1 MAGSGPLFLLDGNSL
16 VFRAFF
22 ALPTDLAT
30 TGGQVTNAVL
40 GFSSI
45 FVNLLRDHDPSGVAV
60 AFDRPEPTFRDEM
73 VADYKGNRP
82 ETPDLLVPQF
92 ALVREVLGVLAVA
105 CVEKVGY
112 EADDILATLATEAR
126 DAGRDVVVVTGDRD
140 TFQLVE
146 DPHVKV
152 MYTRKGISDTVV
164 YDEAGITERYGVPPC
179 SYPLL
184 AALRG
189 DTSDNLPGVPGVGD
203 KTAARLVSTYGDL
216 EGILAHAAEL
226 TPKLRQSLLDHEDQV
241 RANAAVTPLVR
252 DVPLDVG
259 LGDLGVGKWD
269 AAEVKRVFAEL
280 ELRSL
285 WQRLAAV
292 IGHGGDEP
300 LPRSSTAPKALDVD
314 INSVEVLVPHGAA
327 AAAEALTSFVEPE
340 AEPDT
345 EPDVGPDAL
354 VALFASWVGDPGRSR
369 LAGLAVAKAPSR
381 ASGDG
386 ASSSAVSAPP
396 MSALWLD
403 EEALSDEEVLGALR
417 ALFGTGGARVV
428 AHGAKEIM
436 RSLLPAGV
444 DITGL
449 EMDTSVAA
457 YLLDPSSGRYKIE
470 EVLDARLGLRLGSG
484 AVARVGQLDL
494 GSAEVGEEP
503 TGAARGAVAVGLLV
517 GPLRQALRAAGLE
530 RLHDEVERPLVR
542 VLARMETKG
551 VRVDAAELRRIMK
564 DLICECSS
572 LEAQI
577 QQLAGES
584 FNVNSTLQLR
594 SVLYEHL
601 GLTPGR
607 KTKTGFSTD
616 ASTLERLRGQHP
628 IVDVLLRYREVE
640 KLRSTYGESLLAE
653 VADDGRI
660 HATFQQTVA
669 RTGRLSSDRPNL
681 HNIPVRTEEGRRLRR
696 AFIPADA
703 QSLLVCDYDQIEL
716 RVIAHLS
723 EDPGLVA
730 AFAERRDVHRS
741 TAAQVFGV
749 PPEEVT
755 PAQRNRAKMV
765 SYGLAYGMEAYGLG
779 RRLSIDTAEAQS
791 ILDAYFTAFP
801 AVRAYMD
808 RTVAH
813 ARTKGYTETLFG
825 RRRPLPDLHSPNR
838 NLRMAAERQA
848 MNAGIQGLAADL
860 FKVAL
865 VRLDDAFETGGLAAR
880 LVLQVH
886 DEVIVEVPE
895 PEKDAVGDL
904 VPHVMADVASVV
916 GLAVPLE
923 VSSAWGSS
931 WADAKG

>member
-1 MAGSGPLFLLDGNSL
+1 MMAGKGPLFLLDGNSL

-40 GFSSI
+40 GFTSI

-60 AFDRPEPTFRDEM
+60 AFDRPEPTFRDEV
-73 VADYKGNRP
+73 VADYKGGRP
-82 ETPDLLVPQF
+82 DTPDLLIPQF
-92 ALVREVLGVLAVA
+92 ALVRDVLEALAIV

-112 EADDILATLATEAR
+112 EADDILATLATQAR

-140 TFQLVE
+140 AFQLVE

-152 MYTRKGISDTVV
+152 MYTRRGISDTVM
-164 YDEAGITERYGVPPC
+164 YDEEGITERYGVPPR

-203 KTAARLVSTYGDL
+203 KTAAKLVSTYGAL
-216 EGILAHAAEL
+216 EQIFEHASDL
-226 TPKLRQSLLDHEDQV
+226 TPKLRQSLIDSEALV

-252 DVPLDVG
+252 DVPLEVG
-259 LGDLGVGKWD
+259 IDDLELGKWD
-269 AAEVKRVFAEL
+269 AAEVKHIFGEL
-280 ELRSL
+280 ELRSV
-285 WQRLAAV
+285 WQRLAPI
-292 IGHGGDEP
+292 IGDGADEA
-300 LPRSSTAPKALDVD
+300 LPRSSTAPAALDFDLAAVD
-314 INSVEVLVPHGAA
+314 AVVPSNPVAAVESFRGL
-327 AAAEALTSFVEPE
+327 AERA
-340 AEPDT
+340 
-345 EPDVGPDAL
+345 AL
-354 VALFASWVGDPGRSR
+354 VALFPSWIGDPGRSR
-369 LAGLAVAKAPSR
+369 LVGLALAEVSTPATGAP
-381 ASGDG
+381 DG
-386 ASSSAVSAPP
+386 STPEAGSTPETPP
-396 MSALWLD
+396 KSALWLD
-403 EEALSDEEVLGALR
+403 EQTVGDEAVIESLR
-417 ALFGTGGARVV
+417 QLFGPGGVRVV
-428 AHGAKEIM
+428 AHGAKELM
-436 RSLLPAGV
+436 RSMLPLGV

-449 EMDTSVAA
+449 EMDTAVAA
-457 YLLDPSSGRYKIE
+457 YLLDPSSSRYKLE
-470 EVLDARLGLRLGSG
+470 EVLEARLGLTLGPS
-484 AVARVGQLDL
+484 ALAPSGQLDL
-494 GSAEVGEEP
+494 GDTGLEESSK
-503 TGAARGAVAVGLLV
+503 GAAQGAVAVGVLV
-517 GPLRQALRAAGLE
+517 GPLCDALATAGLE

-542 VLARMETKG
+542 VLARMEVKG
-551 VRVDAAELRRIMK
+551 VRVDATELKRIMK
-564 DLICECSS
+564 GLVEECGA
-572 LEAQI
+572 LEVQI

-594 SVLYEHL
+594 SVLYDHL

-616 ASTLERLRGQHP
+616 ASTLEKLRGQHP
-628 IVDVLLRYREVE
+628 IVEALLRYREVE

-653 VADDGRI
+653 VGDDGRI
-660 HATFQQTVA
+660 HATFAQTVA

-681 HNIPVRTEEGRRLRR
+681 HNIPVRTEEGKQLRR
-696 AFIPADA
+696 AFIPADGNT
-703 QSLLVCDYDQIEL
+703 LFVCDYDQIEL

-723 EDPGLVA
+723 HDPGLVA
-730 AFAERRDVHRS
+730 AFAERRDVHRA
-741 TAAQVFGV
+741 TAAEVFGV
-749 PPEEVT
+749 APEEVT
-755 PAQRNRAKMV
+755 APQRNRAKMV

-779 RRLSIDTAEAQS
+779 RRLSIETSEAQA
-791 ILDAYFTAFP
+791 ILDAYFAVFP
-801 AVRAYMD
+801 SVRAYMD
-808 RTVAH
+808 DTVAE
-813 ARTKGYTETLFG
+813 ARKKGYTETLFG

-865 VRLDDAFETGGLAAR
+865 VRLDGALEAGGLAAR

-895 PEKDAVGDL
+895 GEEEKVAHL
-904 VPHVMADVASVV
+904 VPKVMADVASIV

-923 VSSAWGSS
+923 VSSAWGKS

>member
-1 MAGSGPLFLLDGNSL
+1 MAGSGPIFLLDGNSL

-40 GFSSI
+40 GFTSI
-45 FVNLLRDHDPSGVAV
+45 FVNMLRDHDPSGVAV
-60 AFDRPEPTFRDEM
+60 AFDRPEPTFRDEV

-82 ETPDLLVPQF
+82 DTPDLLVPQF
-92 ALVREVLGVLAVA
+92 ALVREVLGALAVE
-105 CVEKVGY
+105 CVEKVGF
-112 EADDILATLATEAR
+112 EADDILATLATQAR
-126 DAGRDVVVVTGDRD
+126 DVGSDVVVVTGDRD
-140 TFQLVE
+140 AFQLVE
-146 DPHVKV
+146 DPHVRV

-164 YDEAGITERYGVPPC
+164 YDEAGISERYGVPAR

-189 DTSDNLPGVPGVGD
+189 DVSDNLPGVPGVGE
-203 KTAARLVSTYGDL
+203 KTAAKLITTYGDL
-216 EGILAHAAEL
+216 DGIFEHAAEL
-226 TPKLRQSLLDHEDQV
+226 SPKLRQSLLDHEAQV
-241 RANAAVTPLVR
+241 RANAAVIPLVR
-252 DVPLDVG
+252 DVPLQVG
-259 LGDLGVGKWD
+259 VDDLGVGRWD
-269 AAEVKRVFAEL
+269 AEKVKGVFAEL

-285 WQRLAAV
+285 WQRLAPIV
-292 IGHGGDEP
+292 GGGEEK
-300 LPRSSTAPKALDVD
+300 LPRSSTAPPGLEVD
-314 INSVEVLVPHGAA
+314 LTGVEVVSPGGSKAA
-327 AAAEALTSFVEPE
+327 S
-340 AEPDT
+340 
-345 EPDVGPDAL
+345 DAL
-354 VALFASWVGDPGRSR
+354 RRVAGQGVAVALYPSWVGDPGRSK
-369 LAGLAVAKAPSR
+369 LTGLAVAAVPDP
-381 ASGDG
+381 ASAKDG
-386 ASSSAVSAPP
+386 ASPEL
-396 MSALWLD
+396 SALWLD
-403 EEALSDEEVLGALR
+403 EEAVADEAVLRALGALV
-417 ALFGTGGARVV
+417 GQGGAGVM
-428 AHGAKEIM
+428 AHGAKELM
-436 RSLLPAGV
+436 RSLLPLGADV
-444 DITGL
+444 TGL
-449 EMDTSVAA
+449 DMDTAVAA
-457 YLLDPSSGRYKIE
+457 YLLDPSSGRYKLE
-470 EVLDARLGLRLGSG
+470 EVLDARLGLALGVG
-484 AVARVGQLDL
+484 EPAPAGQLDL
-494 GSAEVGEEP
+494 GTTENGENSAGCAQ
-503 TGAARGAVAVGLLV
+503 GAMAVGLLV
-517 GPLRQALRAAGLE
+517 GPLREALRSTGLE
-530 RLHDEVERPLVR
+530 RLYDEVERPLVR
-542 VLARMETKG
+542 VLARMEVTG
-551 VRVDAAELRRIMK
+551 IRVDAAELKRIAK
-564 DLICECSS
+564 ELVSECDS

-577 QQLAGES
+577 QELAGES
-584 FNVNSTLQLR
+584 FNVNSTPQLR

-601 GLTPGR
+601 GLAPGR

-616 ASTLERLRGQHP
+616 AATLERLRGQHP
-628 IVDVLLRYREVE
+628 VVDALLRYREVE

-653 VADDGRI
+653 VAEDGRI

-696 AFIPADA
+696 AFVPAEGH
-703 QSLLVCDYDQIEL
+703 SLMVADYDQIEL
-716 RVIAHLS
+716 RVIAHVS

-730 AFAERRDVHRS
+730 AFAERRDVHRA

-755 PAQRNRAKMV
+755 SAQRNRAKMV

-779 RRLSIDTAEAQS
+779 RRLSIDTPEAQS
-791 ILDAYFTAFP
+791 ILDAYFSAFP

-808 RTVAH
+808 QTVAQ
-813 ARTKGYTETLFG
+813 ARSKGYTETLFG

-865 VRLDDAFETGGLAAR
+865 VRLDDAFETRELSSR

-895 PEKDAVGDL
+895 GEEGLVGDL
-904 VPHVMADVASVV
+904 VPEVMADVAGVV

>member
-73 VADYKGNRP
+73 IADYKGNRP

-140 TFQLVE
+140 AFQLVE

-226 TPKLRQSLLDHEDQV
+226 TPKLRQSLLDHENQV

-314 INSVEVLVPHGAA
+314 ISSVEVLVPHGAA

-340 AEPDT
+340 ADTDAEPA
-345 EPDVGPDAL
+345 VGPDAL

-369 LAGLAVAKAPSR
+369 LAGLAVAKAPSQ

-386 ASSSAVSAPP
+386 ASPSPVSAPP

-417 ALFGTGGARVV
+417 ALFDTGARVV

-564 DLICECSS
+564 DLVSECSS

-628 IVDVLLRYREVE
+628 IIEVLLRYREVE

-696 AFIPADA
+696 AFIPADG

-779 RRLSIDTAEAQS
+779 RRLSIDTSEAQS

>member
-1 MAGSGPLFLLDGNSL
+1 MAGSGPIFLLDGNSL

-60 AFDRPEPTFRDEM
+60 AFDRPEPTFRDD
-73 VADYKGNRP
+73 VVPDYKGNRP
-82 ETPDLLVPQF
+82 DTPDLLVPQF
-92 ALVREVLGVLAVA
+92 ALVREVLAALAVQ
-105 CVEKVGY
+105 CVEKAGY
-112 EADDILATLATEAR
+112 EADDILATLATQAR

-140 TFQLVE
+140 AFQLVE

-152 MYTRKGISDTVV
+152 MYTRRGISDTVL
-164 YDEAGITERYGVPPC
+164 YDEAGISERYGVPARL
-179 SYPLL
+179 YPLL

-203 KTAARLVSTYGDL
+203 KTAARLIGDYGDL
-216 EGILAHAAEL
+216 DGVFAHTAEL
-226 TPKLRQSLLDHEDQV
+226 SPKLRESLLDHEAQV

-252 DVPLDVG
+252 DVPLEVAVD
-259 LGDLGVGKWD
+259 DLGVGKWN
-269 AAEVKRVFAEL
+269 AEKVKGVFAEL

-285 WQRLAAV
+285 WQRLAPIV
-292 IGHGGDEP
+292 GGGEEP
-300 LPRSSTAPKALDVD
+300 LPRSSGAPPGLEVDLTA
-314 INSVEVLVPHGAA
+314 VEIVAPRGSAA
-327 AAAEALTSFVEPE
+327 ASEAVGRLSEQEAA
-340 AEPDT
+340 
-345 EPDVGPDAL
+345 
-354 VALFASWVGDPGRSR
+354 VALFPSWIGDPGRSR
-369 LAGLAVAKAPSR
+369 LTGLALARVPGP
-381 ASGDG
+381 ASGQDT
-386 ASSSAVSAPP
+386 SL
-396 MSALWLD
+396 SALWLGEEVVA
-403 EEALSDEEVLGALR
+403 EEAVLGALR
-417 ALFGTGGARVV
+417 ALTGPGGARVV
-428 AHGAKEIM
+428 AHGAKELM
-436 RSLLPAGV
+436 RSLFPLGV
-444 DITGL
+444 DVADL
-449 EMDTSVAA
+449 DMDTAVAA
-457 YLLDPSSGRYKIE
+457 YLLDPSSGRYKLE
-470 EVLDARLGLRLGSG
+470 DVLEARLGLTLGSG
-484 AVARVGQLDL
+484 GPVPAGQLDL
-494 GSAEVGEEP
+494 GTAEGGEQSA
-503 TGAARGAVAVGLLV
+503 GAARGAVAVGLLV
-517 GPLRQALRAAGLE
+517 GPLREALGASGLE
-530 RLHDEVERPLVR
+530 RLYDEVERPLVR
-542 VLARMETKG
+542 VLARMEVTG
-551 VRVDAAELRRIMK
+551 IRVDTAELRRIMK
-564 DLICECSS
+564 ELVSECNS
-572 LEAQI
+572 LEARI
-577 QQLAGES
+577 QELAGET

-594 SVLYEHL
+594 TVLYEHL
-601 GLTPGR
+601 GLAPGR

-616 ASTLERLRGQHP
+616 AATLEKLRGQHP
-628 IVDVLLRYREVE
+628 IVDALLRYREVE

-653 VADDGRI
+653 VGEDGRI

-696 AFIPADA
+696 AFIPADGR
-703 QSLLVCDYDQIEL
+703 SLLVADYDQIEL

-730 AFAERRDVHRS
+730 AFAERRDVHRA

-755 PAQRNRAKMV
+755 TAQRNRAKMV

-779 RRLSIDTAEAQS
+779 RRLSIDTQEAQS
-791 ILDAYFTAFP
+791 ILDAYFAAFP

-808 RTVAH
+808 ETVTQ
-813 ARTKGYTETLFG
+813 ARAKGYTETLFG

-865 VRLDDAFETGGLAAR
+865 VRLDEAFETRKLASR

-886 DEVIVEVPE
+886 DEVIVEVPGGE
-895 PEKDAVGDL
+895 EDPVGDL
-904 VPHVMADVASVV
+904 VPEVMADVAGVV

-923 VSSAWGSS
+923 VSSAWGTS
-931 WADAKG
+931 WADAKS